1 MINIELGDKKFRV
14 KEAKTPEEKQKGLM
28 GIKELPKDEG
38 MIFYWDEP
46 QLV

>member
-1 MINIELGDKKFRV
+1 MVNIKLGDSTYKV
-14 KEAKTPEEKQKGLM
+14 KEAKSEDEKTKGLSN
-28 GIKELPKDEG
+28 IESLPKDEG